1 MNKNNS
7 AFEEMYREAS
17 LKNSMK
23 TGWSSACNIT
33 APACINDDFCVS
45 SSRERNDGILTMA
58 FVDIQP
64 LDNVYS
70 PDAALCNGT
79 LFPNINKPFSGGK
92 FR

>member
-1 MNKNNS
+1 MNKSNS

-17 LKNSMK
+17 LENIKK
-23 TGWSSACNIT
+23 RGWESASKVT
-33 APACINDDFCVS
+33 APFCINDDFCIS
-45 SSRERNDGILTMA
+45 PSRERNNGILTMA
-58 FVDIQP
+58 FVDMQP
-64 LDNVYS
+64 LDNVYE